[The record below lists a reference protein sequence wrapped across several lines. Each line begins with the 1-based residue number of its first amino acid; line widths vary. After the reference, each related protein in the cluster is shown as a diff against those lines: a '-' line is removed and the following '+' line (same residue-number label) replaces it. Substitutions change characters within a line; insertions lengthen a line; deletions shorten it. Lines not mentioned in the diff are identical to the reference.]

1 MPISNRPNI
10 EAFIN
15 KGGSSTANEEKKA
28 APRPRKPPK
37 TEQEPRPT
45 QTVVG
50 PPQPKAAKT
59 SAAVNIQ
66 PKPGKA
72 LGRPRKVRQPDEADT
87 LKFVMRI
94 PPAISEELNR
104 VVEGRKIP
112 MSRNVWILEAIV
124 ERLDR
129 EK

>member
-15 KGGSSTANEEKKA
+15 KGGSSTANEGKKA
-28 APRPRKPPK
+28 APRKPPK
-37 TEQEPRPT
+37 PEQEPRPT

-50 PPQPKAAKT
+50 PPSPKAVKAA
-59 SAAVNIQ
+59 AAVKSA